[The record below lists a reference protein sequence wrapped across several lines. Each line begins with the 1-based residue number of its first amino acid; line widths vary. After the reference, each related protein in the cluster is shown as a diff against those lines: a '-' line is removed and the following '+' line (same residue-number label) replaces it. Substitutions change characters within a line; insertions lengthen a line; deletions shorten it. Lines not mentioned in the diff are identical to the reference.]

1 VKKTVGS
8 LFLFI
13 FCSVYSQNI
22 STEMPD
28 VVSPSPT
35 VASLMK
41 FEEIPVNNYTGI
53 PDISIPIYSIETRS
67 KEVMF
72 DISLNYHPASVAVE
86 EVASYVGLG
95 WNLFAGGTISRTV
108 RGYPDEFI
116 RSETN
121 GPNGPKIG
129 TYDITE
135 NKYWQFKKIYT
146 GESNLTIHDFPEYI
160 WDTYNRSMFDT
171 EYDLYQF
178 NYMGR
183 TGRFIVKPNGSQLIV
198 EKLDFFTEKII
209 VNSSYNEQSKKY
221 TINGFTVYDEKGIR
235 YKFDIVENQF
245 DKTHIVHTDF
255 LGQDPAMIDTN
266 TSPYYNSA
274 FHLSE
279 IEDNNN
285 ETLVKLKY
293 TGSII
298 EKTQVLHQ
306 VTNQVQHPLAY
317 GSLVS
322 LKQAHGTL
330 FGLPGSMVTT
340 SVIYQVNSKKLK
352 SIEIVG
358 KAKINFGMSK
368 GRDDYNLLNAS
379 EAMVLKSIQIKNSDS
394 LTIKHFNFS
403 HNYRSHQSK
412 SYLQMYKDRLFLSE
426 IKETGSIS
434 IDEPALKYKL
444 YYKDNVIAPHKKLV
458 KDPWGYF
465 TTRDE
470 FGFSDESTTDPEVC
484 TTDVLEKIT
493 YPTGGSVVFNFQSN
507 TYSYMGNADVPDFS
521 ENRQNK
527 AYQFVYKSI
536 NTYGNSGNQC
546 ESFSA
551 PNIPYGFEIEE
562 VRVYPIAPAWD
573 NYALQD
579 FYFQIKKNGVVVSNH
594 SGCQAGHNCY
604 FTIPNYDKN
613 AQYQICLK
621 SLNLDNLHPSGYVQI
636 LFIYKRKNPHKF
648 IYGGGLRIGSIKYMD
663 NYIDNIEIAKKI
675 TYYEYGETI
684 KVNDLGGSFQP
695 ETYDVSFGSLVYP
708 KPIYQRLYS
717 KSIGYQSGSLLVGNT
732 YQFVMTSN
740 RNFIEGISKNGASVG
755 YKKVTVKEV
764 DGVVGNGKKVFSYT
778 SAIDFP
784 EPTSTSYPYLP
795 TRNYEYK
802 RGLLLSE
809 KIYASKGNGSM
820 LNPEYTLLSESNY
833 EYDFQESEILSGAKV
848 FSHNDCPFLSFF
860 PTYDSCSS
868 NPQCPCS
875 VNDIIAIPFIEGY
888 GWSKLVN
895 KTTKN
900 YFYPNNTA
908 QNNTEIKETFTYYDG
923 QNQNKKIKE
932 HTITNSL
939 GETLKTNY
947 YYDTNG
953 LNRNRI
959 GVIKKIETRR
969 NNELL
974 EVRDIHYVNTF
985 TGNYAFLPKTI
996 SVSKGTN
1003 QLESKIQYIKYD
1015 KYSNPLEIKQEDGI
1029 SIVYLWG
1036 YGKSYPIAKIENATY
1051 QTIVAILGTSIDE
1064 SSLNA
1069 IDNLRTHPSF
1079 SESMITTYR
1088 HKPLIGITS
1097 ITDPRG
1103 YKTTYQYDSFGRLK
1117 RIRDA
1122 DGNIISETDYHY
1134 RPEN

>member
-1 VKKTVGS
+1 VKKILYS
-8 LFLFI
+8 HFLFV
-13 FCSVYSQNI
+13 FCSIYSQPI
-22 STEMPD
+22 STEIPN
-28 VVSPSPT
+28 VASPSPT

-53 PDISIPIYSIETRS
+53 PNISIPIYSIETRS
-67 KEVMF
+67 KDVVF

-116 RSETN
+116 RSETS
-121 GPNGPKIG
+121 GPKIG
-129 TYDITE
+129 IYDITE

-146 GESNLTIHDFPEYI
+146 GESNLTIHDFSEYI
-160 WDTYNRSMFDT
+160 WDTYNRGMFDT

-183 TGRFIVKPNGSQLIV
+183 TGRFIVKPNGSYLIV

-209 VNSSYNEQSKKY
+209 VNSSYNEQTKKY
-221 TINGFTVYDEKGIR
+221 TINGFTIYDEKGIR

-279 IEDNNN
+279 IKDNNN

-317 GSLVS
+317 ASLVS

-368 GRDDYNLLNAS
+368 GRDDYNMLNAS

-426 IKETGSIS
+426 IKETGSSS
-434 IDEPALKYKL
+434 IEEPMLKYKL
-444 YYKDNVIAPHKKLV
+444 YYKDNVVAPHKKLV

-470 FGFSDESTTDPEVC
+470 FQFLDGSTTDPDVC

-536 NTYGNSGNQC
+536 QGSGNQC

-551 PNIPYGFEIEE
+551 PNISYGFEIEE
-562 VRVYPIAPAWD
+562 VRVYPIAPTWD

-579 FYFQIKKNGVVVSNH
+579 FYFEIKKNGVVVKSY
-594 SGCQAGHNCY
+594 SGCQTGHNCY

-621 SLNLDNLHPSGYVQI
+621 SLNLDNLYPSGYVQI
-636 LFIYKRKNPHKF
+636 LFVYKRKHPHKF
-648 IYGGGLRIGSIKYMD
+648 IYGGGLRIGSIEYTD
-663 NYIDNIEIAKKI
+663 NDEVVKK
-675 TYYEYGETI
+675 TQYGYGETI
-684 KVNDLGGSFQP
+684 KVNDFGGPFQP
-695 ETYDVSFGSLVYP
+695 ETYGVSFGSLVYP

-717 KSIGYQSGSLLVGNT
+717 KSIGYQSGQLLKVAVTN
-732 YQFVMTSN
+732 QFVMTSN

-764 DGVVGNGKKVFSYT
+764 NGVVGNGKKVFSYT

-784 EPTSTSYPYLP
+784 EPTSTNYPYLP
-795 TRNYEYK
+795 TRSYEYK

-833 EYDFQESEILSGAKV
+833 EYDYQEAEILSGAKV
-848 FSHNDCPFLSFF
+848 FSHDDCPFLGFF
-860 PTYDSCSS
+860 PTYDSCSN

-875 VNDIIAIPFIEGY
+875 VSSIIAIPFWEGY
-888 GWSKLVN
+888 GWSKLVS

-900 YFYPNNTA
+900 YFY
-908 QNNTEIKETFTYYDG
+908 QNEFQNFTKTDETFAYYDG

-932 HTITNSL
+932 HTTTNSL

-947 YYDTNG
+947 YYDNNG

-1003 QLESKIQYIKYD
+1003 QLESRIQYIKYD

-1036 YGKSYPIAKIENATY
+1036 YGKSYPIAKIENTNY
-1051 QTIVAILGTSIDE
+1051 QTVIATLGVSDINETNID
-1064 SSLNA
+1064 A
-1069 IDNLRTHPSF
+1069 IDNLRNNPSF
-1079 SESMITTYR
+1079 SEATITTYR
-1088 HKPLIGITS
+1088 YKPLIGITS